1 MCYVCC
7 FNLWGVSS
15 GDLFLAWHVF
25 TLPQAFIH
33 SCSQKMFPVHQLQ
46 PSSTNAHTIYIHIY
60 IVQLYFLPT
69 TLAQTYC
76 RIALAY
82 WMFSVV
88 CIGHELS
95 KEVLSRVYFHAVDW
109 KHSVRKRQF
118 CNMQTKNAEAK
129 TCSKWRAEGGTC
141 TMCTAIIVW
150 WWKGPLKSTTTH
162 DLRTSAFNLYILLI
176 CWWYTIFLILKSIG
190 YIAPRHEAVTQS
202 CNAQFKVFIFTA
214 TVIVSAIE
222 CCATVCGTHT
232 CTEPPKIQKG
242 QTIYVVHFSQNLL
255 QSMFWNCWDK
265 GHFGKCAGT
274 NIYELQTLTPAHAD
288 YMFESHVFWIPEKS
302 LILQYE
308 TASQI
313 GNHLA
318 TQFKK
323 GGLYFSVMEAAV
335 HIPKLDKCLGHQL
348 LNTSNITVMLFKMRS
363 LSTGFICRNW
373 CFAMR
378 DFMQSSDTPI

>member
-1 MCYVCC
+1 MH
-7 FNLWGVSS
+7 SS
-15 GDLFLAWHVF
+15 KFSSSLLRWLFLRLNVA
-25 TLPQAFIH
+25 
-33 SCSQKMFPVHQLQ
+33 
-46 PSSTNAHTIYIHIY
+46 
-60 IVQLYFLPT
+60 QLYAALT
-69 TLAQTYC
+69 HAQSHQKY
-76 RIALAY
+76 
-82 WMFSVV
+82 
-88 CIGHELS
+88 
-95 KEVLSRVYFHAVDW
+95 
-109 KHSVRKRQF
+109 KRD
-118 CNMQTKNAEAK
+118 K
-129 TCSKWRAEGGTC
+129 
-141 TMCTAIIVW
+141 
-150 WWKGPLKSTTTH
+150 L
-162 DLRTSAFNLYILLI
+162 
-176 CWWYTIFLILKSIG
+176 
-190 YIAPRHEAVTQS
+190 
-202 CNAQFKVFIFTA
+202 
-214 TVIVSAIE
+214 
-222 CCATVCGTHT
+222 
-232 CTEPPKIQKG
+232 
-242 QTIYVVHFSQNLL
+242 YVVHFSQNLL

-348 LNTSNITVMLFKMRS
+348 LNTSNITIMLFKMRS